1 MRFTRRHACWG
12 LLLGLLIP
20 SSLSASGYTFY
31 RIIIWGEPGEQPA
44 RLQQNAGGEFSL
56 LFLPPAPESGWD
68 PVLARRLAVT
78 ANAVVDAD
86 PVPILRPRDPDPDWD
101 TSALEGS
108 FDLNRDGRA
117 EILKARTVMVP
128 DSRDPGASQQ
138 RVIVELSEEGR
149 ILFVDRLE
157 GISGAG
163 VRAHGASATD
173 FTEDGYPDLIIR
185 LEAEDRTGVA
195 LYSQKPLRY
204 AGSATRRIDGSSADF
219 RADGYGIFNLGRS
232 PKEFFAKLP
241 SAARPDRPG
250 CPATQGVD
258 ADKLA
263 HCGYSFVSPYLGW
276 IQAFQVDYLPSNSL
290 KAFRFYFPGA
300 AASISPE
307 EALSFL
313 VPVFGGDFRESSKNG
328 AAGGKNLSWQWK
340 GKGSSA
346 TLEAEQDRSG
356 KKRCLRL
363 TLQKL

>member
-1 MRFTRRHACWG
+1 MGFPRRHACLG

-20 SSLSASGYTFY
+20 SSLPAAGYTFY
-31 RIIIWGEPGEQPA
+31 RIIVWGEPGEQPA
-44 RLQQNAGGEFSL
+44 RLQQNAAGEFSL

-68 PVLARRLAVT
+68 PVLARRLAIT
-78 ANAVVDAD
+78 ANAVVEAD

-101 TSALEGS
+101 TAALEGS
-108 FDLNRDGRA
+108 FDLNQDGRA
-117 EILKARTVMVP
+117 EILEARTVMVP
-128 DSRDPGASQQ
+128 DSRDPSASQQ

-149 ILFVDRLE
+149 VVFVDRLE

-173 FTEDGYPDLIIR
+173 FTGEGYPDLIIR
-185 LEAEDRTGVA
+185 LEAENRTGVA

-204 AGSATRRIDGSSADF
+204 AGSATRRIDGSSGDF
-219 RADGYGIFNLGRS
+219 RSDGYGIFNLGRT

-250 CPATQGVD
+250 CPVTQGVD

-276 IQAFQVDYLPSNSL
+276 IQAFQVDYLPSHSL
-290 KAFRFYFPGA
+290 KAFRFYFPQA
-300 AASISPE
+300 AASITPE
-307 EALSFL
+307 QALSFL
-313 VPVFGGDFRESSKNG
+313 VPVFGGDYRESSRPG
-328 AAGGKNLSWQWK
+328 AAGGKDLSWQWK
-340 GKGSSA
+340 VKGSSA
-346 TLEAEQDRSG
+346 TLEAKMDRSG